1 MGLVL
6 FKDCSSDYEFR
17 FDLTSKHPTIG
28 DVFKINGIHF
38 NGFASVIDYVEMGD
52 VFDSNGTLF
61 VEQED
66 CPDVMEIFQVP
77 FEPGVS
83 PGDAI
88 QNYCVSTQY
97 NTLNSNTGNY
107 SVANVLYNDYVYY
120 TGQTGGF
127 IYFNT
132 DREQWCLSGT
142 LGGNCLLAGK
152 SPCSGEINPDL
163 YNGIVFSGACP
174 TPTPS
179 PASCD
184 VIDFSAYFN
193 CDLSPTVT
201 PTPTIT
207 PTITRTP
214 TVTPTPSMTG
224 NLSVNVGMSA
234 YTYTYPSVTPSP
246 TPTVTPTNNIII
258 SGDATYNVLSNTFSF
273 DGTRVLTECS
283 TGIEY
288 YAYQSLI
295 FSNVP
300 VVIGESI
307 RAVVNGEQRCFEYT
321 SNSTDISSPN
331 IYLDEILAVSA
342 DCSTCLITPTPTPT
356 ATITPSVTQTLTPTP
371 TPTPSSGM
379 VYVFQSCLP
388 IGLNVNPSL
397 VIQTQPYQSSLSVN
411 SVIKD
416 FDGNCWSYLG
426 AFSNTYIP
434 PTNVNPITYTGNY
447 FASYTSSSFV
457 DCQVCLVS
465 LNLS

>member
-17 FDLTSKHPTIG
+17 FDLISKHPTIG

-61 VEQED
+61 VQQED

-163 YNGIVFSGACP
+163 YSGIVFSGACP

-179 PASCD
+179 ITSCE
-184 VIDFSAYFN
+184 VIDFNAYFN
-193 CDLSPTVT
+193 CELSATTT

-234 YTYTYPSVTPSP
+234 YTYNYPSATPSP
-246 TPTVTPTNNIII
+246 TPSITPTNNIII
-258 SGDATYNVLSNTFSF
+258 SGDVTYNVVDKTFAF
-273 DGTRVLTECS
+273 GGVRLLTECS
-283 TGIEY
+283 TGVIY
-288 YAYQSLI
+288 YVYQDLI
-295 FSNVP
+295 FSGIP
-300 VVIGESI
+300 VNIGQSI
-307 RAVVNGEQRCFEYT
+307 RAVVNGQQRCFEYT
-321 SNSTDISSPN
+321 SNITTVNSSN
-331 IYLDEILAVSA
+331 IYLDQILAVSA

-356 ATITPSVTQTLTPTP
+356 TSITPTP
-371 TPTPSSGM
+371 TVTPTITVTPSPSSGM

-388 IGLNVNPSL
+388 IGLSANPTL
-397 VIQTQPYQSSLSVN
+397 IIQTQGYQSSLSIN

-416 FDGNCWSYLG
+416 VDDNCWSYLG

-457 DCQVCLVS
+457 DCQACLVS

>member
-1 MGLVL
+1 MGLTL
-6 FKDCSSDYEFR
+6 FKDCASDYKFR
-17 FDLTSKHPTIG
+17 FDLMSQNSNIG
-28 DVFKINGIHF
+28 DVFKIDGIHF
-38 NGFASVIDYVEMGD
+38 NGFASVIEYVEMGD
-52 VFDSNGTLF
+52 IFDSTGTLF

-66 CPDVMEIFQVP
+66 CPNIIEAFQIP
-77 FEPGVS
+77 FEPEVV

-88 QNYCVSTQY
+88 QSFCVSTQY
-97 NTLNSNTGNY
+97 GVLGSNVGNY
-107 SVANVLYNDYVYY
+107 SIANVLRDGYVYY
-120 TGQTGGF
+120 TGETGGF

-132 DREQWCLSGT
+132 NDYQWCLSNS
-142 LGGNCLLAGK
+142 LGGDCILFGK
-152 SPCSGEINPDL
+152 SPCYTESYPDL

-179 PASCD
+179 SASCG

-193 CDLSPTVT
+193 CDLSPTAT

-207 PTITRTP
+207 PTITTTP

-258 SGDATYNVLSNTFSF
+258 SGDVTYNVLSNTFSF

-321 SNSTDISSPN
+321 SNSTAINSPN

-397 VIQTQPYQSSLSVN
+397 IIQTQSYQSSLSVN

-416 FDGNCWSYLG
+416 IDDNCWSYLG
-426 AFSNTYIP
+426 VYSNTYIP

-457 DCQVCLVS
+457 DCQACLVS